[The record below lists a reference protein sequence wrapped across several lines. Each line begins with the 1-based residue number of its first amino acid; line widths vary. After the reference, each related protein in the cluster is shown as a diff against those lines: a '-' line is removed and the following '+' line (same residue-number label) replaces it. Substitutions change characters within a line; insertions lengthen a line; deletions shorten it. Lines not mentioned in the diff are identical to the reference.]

1 MKKLALIIIAFMTA
15 TFVNAEKQ
23 SIKVVING
31 EEVSLDTIP
40 QISYY
45 DNCSFS
51 LIGETAN
58 ESTQWETRIALDC
71 NSATSAY
78 QIYNPLKGNSYL
90 FCLEELD
97 ETISLPE
104 TESGLVWEVKDGYV
118 NATITANTSKGWVYS
133 IPVKL
138 KLIPEAPIV
147 DSFEVSDIIYT
158 ESNEDNEIFGCK
170 IKMTWNTPDFPV
182 KPMKV
187 ITKTT
192 NNYYN
197 DIRPF
202 DAPGYGEYLN
212 EGAFDHDI
220 IEIYSENRYGKSVIQ
235 RFAAKNFA
243 NVENI
248 TINNPNSPQATFRD
262 GNIVITGLENSQPW
276 NLSLHSISGSKIS
289 ETSDECDNA
298 GSIIWGIDA
307 IEMGIY
313 ILSIS
318 NNNKFYSFK
327 IYKNN

>member
-78 QIYNPLKGNSYL
+78 QIYNPLKGNSYS
-90 FCLEELD
+90 FCLETLD
-97 ETISLPE
+97 KTISLPQTKSNLSWNAT
-104 TESGLVWEVKDGYV
+104 TEYV
-118 NATITANTSKGWVYS
+118 NASITANTSKGWVYS

-138 KLIPEAPIV
+138 KLIPEPPV
-147 DSFEVSDIIYT
+147 VNSFEIFDIIYA
-158 ESNEDNEIFGCK
+158 EPNDENELFGCA
-170 IKMTWNTPDFPV
+170 IKMTWDTPDFPV
-182 KPMKV
+182 KPLKV
-187 ITKTT
+187 TTITT
-192 NNYYN
+192 NNYHSG
-197 DIRPF
+197 IRYF
-202 DAPGYGEYLN
+202 DAPGIGEYFD
-212 EGAFDHDI
+212 EGAFDHDV
-220 IEIYSENRYGKSVIQ
+220 IEIFTENRYGKSAIQ
-235 RFAAKNFA
+235 RFEVKDYAG
-243 NVENI
+243 VENI
-248 TINNPNSPQATFRD
+248 TINNLKTPKATFRD
-262 GNIVITGLENSQPW
+262 GNIVISGLENSHSC
-276 NLSLHSISGSKIS
+276 NLSLYSVSGTKIA
-289 ETSDECDNA
+289 ETSVNGDIQNPFIW
-298 GSIIWGIDA
+298 SIEA